1 MQKSDF
7 HKHFLYFFS
16 MPFLIFDNFFKHEE
30 ELGVLWAPSSLFFFF
45 LLFNLLL
52 LPAVHQQYA
61 RNKIMQK
68 MQPLQCATATGAT
81 WKREMKLVIW

>member
-30 ELGVLWAPSSLFFFF
+30 ELGVLWAPSSLFFF

-68 MQPLQCATATGAT
+68 MQPLQCAT